1 MCETP
6 WKTLERQ
13 LMKLRTRGLVVAVAI
28 ATAAGAFVAA
38 PSQAASAARTV
49 TIWSG
54 ANDAKSDNQSP
65 IIAAWAKSQ
74 GITINTVYKKN
85 VRDEFIKA
93 VPDGKGPDLMVGA
106 HDWTGQL
113 VGAGVVAPVALGSL
127 SSKFS
132 AATRSGFTV
141 SGKLYGMPIFSE
153 NIALIW
159 NKRDGEDPAGKSFMD
174 LVNSKNGLAITRDL
188 TSGDP
193 YHWSSIASSYGLTL
207 FNRDKSGWTTTLG
220 YGGAGSDAYAN
231 FLAGDAKKIIR
242 PADGWDQSACT
253 LQKGAYIISGPWMY
267 NHGQDT
273 ISGCSAK
280 PLKASEMGIA
290 PIPSL
295 GGKKVSQF
303 SGVYGYWMS
312 SKVSGQPNAVSVGK
326 VLRYVG
332 SSEFQLA
339 LNKAGNNI
347 PVNQDALRLMTDK
360 NLAAFGQAG
369 VNALPMPSYVF
380 MDTVWSKIGSAE
392 AAILAGKYT
401 GTPGDFLRKAVA
413 AAQAAIDTK

>member
-1 MCETP
+1 
-6 WKTLERQ
+6 
-13 LMKLRTRGLVVAVAI
+13 MKLRMRGLAVAVAA
-28 ATAAGAFVAA
+28 ATATGAFVAV
-38 PSQAASAARTV
+38 PSQAADSAARTV

-54 ANDAKSDNQSP
+54 AQDAKSDNQTP
-65 IIAAWAKSQ
+65 IIAAWAKTQ

-85 VRDEFIKA
+85 TRDEFIKA
-93 VPDGKGPDLMVGA
+93 VPAGKGPDLMVGA

-113 VGAGVVAPVALGSL
+113 VGAGVVAPVALGGL
-127 SSKFS
+127 STAFS
-132 AATRSGFTV
+132 SATKSGFTV
-141 SGKLYGMPIFSE
+141 GGKLYGMPIYSE

-159 NKRDGEDPAGKSFMD
+159 NKRDATDPAGKSFMD

-188 TSGDP
+188 TNGDP
-193 YHWSSIASSYGLTL
+193 YHWSSVASSFGLTL
-207 FNRDKSGWTTTLG
+207 FTRDKSGWTSKLG
-220 YGGAGSDAYAN
+220 YGDAAGSEAYAN

-267 NHGQDT
+267 NHAQDT

-280 PLKASEMGIA
+280 PLKSSELGIA
-290 PIPSL
+290 PIPSA
-295 GGKKVSQF
+295 GGKTVHQF
-303 SGVYGYWMS
+303 SGVYGYWQS
-312 SKVSGQPNAVSVGK
+312 AKVAGQSNAVSVGK

-332 SSEFQLA
+332 SAEFQLA

-347 PVNQDALRLMTDK
+347 PVNQAALSQMTDK

-369 VNALPMPSYVF
+369 LNAYPMPSFVF
-380 MDTVWSKIGSAE
+380 MDTVWSKVGSAE

-401 GTPGDFLRKAVA
+401 GTPGDFLRKAIA

>member
-1 MCETP
+1 
-6 WKTLERQ
+6 
-13 LMKLRTRGLVVAVAI
+13 MKLRKRGLAVAVAV

-54 ANDAKSDNQSP
+54 ANDAKSDNQAP
-65 IIAAWAKSQ
+65 ILNAWAKTQ

-93 VPDGKGPDLMVGA
+93 TPDGKGPDLMVGA

-113 VGAGVVAPVALGSL
+113 VGAGVVAPVALGGL
-127 SSKFS
+127 SSAFS
-132 AATRSGFTV
+132 AATKSGFTV
-141 SGKLYGMPIFSE
+141 NGKLYGMPIYSE

-159 NKRDGEDPAGKSFMD
+159 NKRDATDPAGKSFMD
-174 LVNSKNGLAITRDL
+174 LVNSTNGLAITRDL
-188 TSGDP
+188 TNGDP
-193 YHWSSIASSYGLTL
+193 YHWSSVASSFGLTL
-207 FNRDKSGWTTTLG
+207 FTRDKSGWTTKLG
-220 YGGAGSDAYAN
+220 YGEAGSDAYAN

-290 PIPSL
+290 NIPSM

-312 SKVSGQPNAVSVGK
+312 SKVAGQPNAVSVGK

-332 SSEFQLA
+332 SAEFQLA

-347 PVNQDALRLMTDK
+347 PVNASALSAMTDK
-360 NLAAFGQAG
+360 NLAAFGLAG
-369 VNALPMPSYVF
+369 RNANPMPAYVF
-380 MDTVWSKIGSAE
+380 MDTVWSKIGSTE
-392 AAILAGKYT
+392 AAIMAGKYT

>member
-1 MCETP
+1 M
-6 WKTLERQ
+6 
-13 LMKLRTRGLVVAVAI
+13 RGLVVAVAA
-28 ATAAGAFVAA
+28 ATATGAFVAV
-38 PSQAASAARTV
+38 PSQAAGTSARTV

-54 ANDAKSDNQSP
+54 AADAKSDNQTP
-65 IIAAWAKSQ
+65 IIAAWAKTQ

-113 VGAGVVAPVALGSL
+113 VGAGVVAPVPVSGLGL
-127 SSKFS
+127 SSKLSS
-132 AATRSGFTV
+132 ATKSGFTV
-141 SGKLYGMPIFSE
+141 NGKIYGMPIYSE

-159 NKRDGEDPAGKSFMD
+159 NKRDGVDPTGKSFMD

-193 YHWSSIASSYGLTL
+193 YHWSSVASSFGLTL
-207 FNRDKSGWTTTLG
+207 FTRDNSGWTSTLG
-220 YGGAGSDAYAN
+220 YGGTGSDAYAN

-267 NHGQDT
+267 NHAQDT
-273 ISGCSAK
+273 ISGCTAK
-280 PLKASEMGIA
+280 PLKASELGIA
-290 PIPSL
+290 NIPSA
-295 GGKKVSQF
+295 GGKTVHQF
-303 SGVYGYWMS
+303 SGVYGYWQS
-312 SKVSGQPNAVSVGK
+312 SKVGSQPNAISVGK
-326 VLRYVG
+326 VLKYVG
-332 SSEFQLA
+332 GADFQLA

-347 PVNQDALRLMTDK
+347 PVNADALNQMTDK
-360 NLAAFGQAG
+360 NLAAFGKAG
-369 VNALPMPSYVF
+369 VNAYPMPSFVF
-380 MDTVWSKIGSAE
+380 MDTVWSKVGSAE

-401 GTPGDFLRKAVA
+401 GTPGEFLRKAIA

>member
-1 MCETP
+1 
-6 WKTLERQ
+6 
-13 LMKLRTRGLVVAVAI
+13 MKLRMRGLVVAVAA
-28 ATAAGAFVAA
+28 ATATGAFVAV
-38 PSQAASAARTV
+38 PSQAAGTSARTV

-54 ANDAKSDNQSP
+54 AADAKSDNQTP
-65 IIAAWAKSQ
+65 IIAAWAKTQ

-113 VGAGVVAPVALGSL
+113 VGAGVVAPVPVSGLGL
-127 SSKFS
+127 SSKLSS
-132 AATRSGFTV
+132 ATKSGFTV
-141 SGKLYGMPIFSE
+141 NGKIYGMPIYSE

-159 NKRDGEDPAGKSFMD
+159 NKRDGVDPTGKSFMD

-193 YHWSSIASSYGLTL
+193 YHWSSVASSFGLTL
-207 FNRDKSGWTTTLG
+207 FTRDNSGWTSTLG
-220 YGGAGSDAYAN
+220 YGGTGSDAYAN

-267 NHGQDT
+267 NHAQDT
-273 ISGCSAK
+273 ISGCTAK
-280 PLKASEMGIA
+280 PLKASELGIA
-290 PIPSL
+290 NIPSA
-295 GGKKVSQF
+295 GGKTVHQF
-303 SGVYGYWMS
+303 SGVYGYWQS
-312 SKVSGQPNAVSVGK
+312 SKVGSQPNAISVGK
-326 VLRYVG
+326 VLKYVG
-332 SSEFQLA
+332 GADFQLA

-347 PVNQDALRLMTDK
+347 PVNADALNQMTDK
-360 NLAAFGQAG
+360 NLAAFGKAG
-369 VNALPMPSYVF
+369 VNAYPMPSFVF
-380 MDTVWSKIGSAE
+380 MDTVWSKVGSAE

-401 GTPGDFLRKAVA
+401 GTPGEFLRKAIA

>member
-1 MCETP
+1 
-6 WKTLERQ
+6 
-13 LMKLRTRGLVVAVAI
+13 MKLRTRGLAVAVA
-28 ATAAGAFVAA
+28 AAMTAGAFVAA
-38 PSQAASAARTV
+38 PSFAASNARTV

-54 ANDAKSDNQSP
+54 AADAKSDNQTP
-65 IIAAWAKSQ
+65 IIAAWAKTQ

-113 VGAGVVAPVALGSL
+113 VGAGVVAPVALGGL
-127 SSKFS
+127 SSAFS
-132 AATRSGFTV
+132 SATKSGFTV
-141 SGKLYGMPIFSE
+141 NGKLYGMPIYSE

-159 NKRDGEDPAGKSFMD
+159 NKRDATDPTGKSFMD

-193 YHWSSIASSYGLTL
+193 YHWSSVASSFGLTL
-207 FNRDKSGWTTTLG
+207 FTRDKSGWTKTLG
-220 YGGAGSDAYAN
+220 YGGTGSDAYAD

-280 PLKASEMGIA
+280 ALKSSEMGIA
-290 PIPSL
+290 PIPSM
-295 GGKKVSQF
+295 GGKTVHQF
-303 SGVYGYWMS
+303 SGVYGYWQS
-312 SKVSGQPNAVSVGK
+312 AKVSGQANAVSVGK

-332 SSEFQLA
+332 SAEFQLA

-347 PVNQDALRLMTDK
+347 PVNQSALSQMSDK

-369 VNALPMPSYVF
+369 VNAYPMPAYVF
-380 MDTVWSKIGSAE
+380 MDTVWSKVGSAE

-401 GTPGDFLRKAVA
+401 GTPGDFLRKAIA

>member
-1 MCETP
+1 
-6 WKTLERQ
+6 
-13 LMKLRTRGLVVAVAI
+13 MKLRKRGLVVAVAV

-65 IIAAWAKSQ
+65 IIAAWAKTQ

-127 SSKFS
+127 ASKFS
-132 AATRSGFTV
+132 ASTRSGFTV
-141 SGKLYGMPIFSE
+141 SGKLYGMPIYSE

-193 YHWSSIASSYGLTL
+193 YHWSSVASSYGLTL
-207 FNRDKSGWTTTLG
+207 FTRTKSGWTSTLG

-290 PIPSL
+290 SIPSL
-295 GGKKVSQF
+295 GGKTVSQF

-339 LNKAGNNI
+339 LNKAGNTI
-347 PVNQDALRLMTDK
+347 PVNQDALRGMSDK
-360 NLAAFGQAG
+360 NLAAFGLAG

>member
-1 MCETP
+1 
-6 WKTLERQ
+6 
-13 LMKLRTRGLVVAVAI
+13 MKLRTRGLVVAVAI
-28 ATAAGAFVAA
+28 ATAVGAFVAA

-332 SSEFQLA
+332 SADFQLA

-347 PVNQDALRLMTDK
+347 PVNQDALRLMSDK

>member
-1 MCETP
+1 
-6 WKTLERQ
+6 
-13 LMKLRTRGLVVAVAI
+13 MKLRARGLVVAVAI

-65 IIAAWAKSQ
+65 IIAAWAKTQ

-132 AATRSGFTV
+132 ASTRSGFTV
-141 SGKLYGMPIFSE
+141 GGKLYGMPIYSE

-159 NKRDGEDPAGKSFMD
+159 NKRDGEDPTGKSFMD

-193 YHWSSIASSYGLTL
+193 YHWSSVASSFGLTL
-207 FNRDKSGWTTTLG
+207 FTRTKSGWTSTLG

-339 LNKAGNNI
+339 LNKAGNTI
-347 PVNQDALRLMTDK
+347 PVNQDALRSMSDK
-360 NLAAFGQAG
+360 NLAAFGLAG

-401 GTPGDFLRKAVA
+401 GTPGDFLRKAVE

>member
-1 MCETP
+1 
-6 WKTLERQ
+6 
-13 LMKLRTRGLVVAVAI
+13 MKLRTRGLVVAVAV
-28 ATAAGAFVAA
+28 ATATGVFVAA
-38 PSQAASAARTV
+38 PSNADSAQRTV

-54 ANDAKSDNQSP
+54 AADAKSDNQTP
-65 IIAAWAKSQ
+65 IIAAWAKTQ

-113 VGAGVVAPVALGSL
+113 VGAGVVAPVALGGL
-127 SSKFS
+127 SSAFS
-132 AATRSGFTV
+132 AATKSGFTV
-141 SGKLYGMPIFSE
+141 NGKLYGMPIYSE

-159 NKRDGEDPAGKSFMD
+159 NKRDATDPTGKSFMD

-193 YHWSSIASSYGLTL
+193 YHWSSVASSFGLTL

-220 YGGAGSDAYAN
+220 YGGTGSDAYAN

-273 ISGCSAK
+273 ISGCTAK

-290 PIPSL
+290 PIPSV
-295 GGKKVSQF
+295 GGKTVHQF
-303 SGVYGYWMS
+303 SGVYGYWQS
-312 SKVSGQPNAVSVGK
+312 AKVAGQPNAVSVGK

-332 SSEFQLA
+332 SAEFQLA

-347 PVNQDALRLMTDK
+347 PVNQSALSQMSDK

-369 VNALPMPSYVF
+369 VNAYPMPAYVF
-380 MDTVWSKIGSAE
+380 MDTVWSKVGSAE

-401 GTPGDFLRKAVA
+401 GTPGDFLRKAIA